1 LEKNFMKTRG
11 RSFAAVLLPILFFL
25 LASCTSA
32 TTSTQSTPPSAVVT
46 HTPTAA
52 KQGSGMT
59 LPPHAATQP
68 SLAPTPTQKTQPP
81 TPTPVHANPIPA
93 TPSPTST
100 NTNSGGNGG
109 TSTSASQAAQS
120 VLTLI
125 NQERAGAG
133 LSALVMSNALI
144 QSAHKHNLAMLAVGQ
159 LSHQL
164 PGEADLGT
172 RITAQGV
179 KWNMVAENI
188 GYGFGDATQ
197 TAVSLN
203 QSMFAEK
210 PPNDGHRQNIL
221 SGNTLIGIDV
231 IVNPQNSQVW
241 LTEDFARPA

>member
-1 LEKNFMKTRG
+1 MKIRG
-11 RSFAAVLLPILFFL
+11 LLSVHVLLPTLFFL
-25 LASCTSA
+25 LTACSS
-32 TTSTQSTPPSAVVT
+32 TTSTQPVASAVVT
-46 HTPTAA
+46 HRPATTQIAEIPTP
-52 KQGSGMT
+52 GSGMT
-59 LPPHAATQP
+59 LPPQSSTTQP
-68 SLAPTPTQKTQPP
+68 ALAPTPTPDMQPTAP
-81 TPTPVHANPIPA
+81 PVA
-93 TPSPTST
+93 TSIATTGSIG
-100 NTNSGGNGG
+100 SGRGNGG
-109 TSTSASQAAQS
+109 TSNPISQAAQS

-133 LSALVMSNALI
+133 LPALI
-144 QSAHKHNLAMLAVGQ
+144 MSDALIRSAHKHNLTMLAAGQ

-172 RITAQGV
+172 RISAQGV
-179 KWNMVAENI
+179 KWNIVAENI

-231 IVNPQNSQVW
+231 IVNTQNSQVW
-241 LTEDFARPA
+241 LTEDFARLM

>member
-1 LEKNFMKTRG
+1 MKIRG
-11 RSFAAVLLPILFFL
+11 RLSASVLLPTLFFL
-25 LASCTSA
+25 LTACST
-32 TTSTQSTPPSAVVT
+32 TTSTQPGASVVVT
-46 HTPTAA
+46 HTPAA
-52 KQGSGMT
+52 TTQNAEIPTPGSGMT
-59 LPPHAATQP
+59 LPPQSSATQP
-68 SLAPTPTQKTQPP
+68 SLAPTSTPDTQPTTPP
-81 TPTPVHANPIPA
+81 TVATPIP
-93 TPSPTST
+93 TTGST
-100 NTNSGGNGG
+100 GSGGGGGGG
-109 TSTSASQAAQS
+109 TSNPVSQAAQS

-133 LSALVMSNALI
+133 LPALI
-144 QSAHKHNLAMLAVGQ
+144 MSDALIRSAHKHNLAMLAAGQ

-231 IVNPQNSQVW
+231 IVNTQNSQVW
-241 LTEDFARPA
+241 LTEDFARLM

>member
-1 LEKNFMKTRG
+1 MKTRE
-11 RSFAAVLLPILFFL
+11 RLSAAVLLPTLFFL
-25 LASCTSA
+25 LAACGSV
-32 TTSTQSTPPSAVVT
+32 TTSTQPAPSVAVT
-46 HTPTAA
+46 HTPTATTPA
-52 KQGSGMT
+52 SGMT
-59 LPPHAATQP
+59 LPPQSATQP
-68 SLAPTPTQKTQPP
+68 SLAPTATPKTQPP
-81 TPTPVHANPIPA
+81 TPTPIRANPIPA

-120 VLTLI
+120 VLTFI

-133 LSALVMSNALI
+133 LPALVMSNALI
-144 QSAHKHNLAMLAVGQ
+144 QSAHKHNLAMLAAGQ

-188 GYGFGDATQ
+188 GYGFGGATQ

-241 LTEDFARPA
+241 LTEDFARLAA

>member
-1 LEKNFMKTRG
+1 MKIHG
-11 RSFAAVLLPILFFL
+11 RFSVSVLLPTLFFL
-25 LASCTSA
+25 LMACSA
-32 TTSTQSTPPSAVVT
+32 TTSTQPGASVVVT
-46 HTPTAA
+46 HTPATTQNAEIPTP
-52 KQGSGMT
+52 GSGMT
-59 LPPHAATQP
+59 LPPQSSATQP
-68 SLAPTPTQKTQPP
+68 ALAPTSTPGVQPTTPP
-81 TPTPVHANPIPA
+81 IATPIP
-93 TPSPTST
+93 TSGST
-100 NTNSGGNGG
+100 GSGGGGG
-109 TSTSASQAAQS
+109 TSNPVSQAAQS

-133 LSALVMSNALI
+133 LPALI
-144 QSAHKHNLAMLAVGQ
+144 MSDALIRSAHKHNLAMLAAGQ

-172 RITAQGV
+172 RISAQGV

-241 LTEDFARPA
+241 LTEDFARLM